1 MTAVRRIEEPVVRI
15 CFSADGGGGF
25 GDNLEL
31 SSLEEFRDFN
41 RPTNPGALAKTAFI
55 FTGVVQLPDLVQLA
69 ESQKAGG
76 DGEENGGANKQTVSL
91 ADQLM
96 QSIGSPGVELRCW

>member
-1 MTAVRRIEEPVVRI
+1 MRRIEEPVVRI

-55 FTGVVQLPDLVQLA
+55 FTGVIQLPDLVQLA
-69 ESQKAGG
+69 EDKSGG
-76 DGEENGGANKQTVSL
+76 DAEENVRRQQTVSL